1 LICADRCFNLFNLRP
16 LFKEQPMAIEILV
29 PRLGWTMEE
38 GIFGEWLK
46 PDGATIAVGD
56 LLFTIETDKATQ
68 EVESLETG
76 ILHIA
81 PGGPRAGD
89 VVLVGAVLG
98 HLLAVGEAAPSA
110 APAAS
115 SAPATTSTPAQPTA
129 SQAIPAPAARAG
141 GPTISPR
148 ARRVAAELNVDW
160 SSLTGTGRTG
170 RIVEKDIR
178 AAAAAQPSVHLEV
191 RATPV
196 ARRLAEEAGVDLA
209 EIAPTKPGARIQRED
224 VEAAIA
230 ARTPA
235 PIQTP
240 ELSQLAIR
248 SSQLVPTSRIRR
260 LIAQRMTESIHT
272 TASVTLTTE
281 ADATEFVAL
290 RERLKAT
297 LGSRNLPVPSYND
310 LLIKL
315 VAVALQNHPNLNAT
329 WQENEILL
337 HQSVHV
343 GLAVDTPEGLLVPV
357 VRDAHTK
364 SVRQIAAD
372 THALIAAAQSRSLG
386 PDDLTGGT
394 FTVTNLGMYNI
405 DAFTPIINLPQ
416 CAILGVGRIVAK
428 PAVVNDEVVPRK
440 MMALS
445 LTFDHRVVDGAPAA
459 RFLDAIREFV
469 EEPTLWLVG

>member
-1 LICADRCFNLFNLRP
+1 
-16 LFKEQPMAIEILV
+16 MAIEILV

-68 EVESLETG
+68 EVESLEAG

-81 PGGPRAGD
+81 PGGPRSGD

-115 SAPATTSTPAQPTA
+115 AAPATTSTPAQPTA
-129 SQAIPAPAARAG
+129 SETIPAPAARAG

-160 SSLTGTGRTG
+160 SSLTGSGRTG

-178 AAAAAQPSVHLEV
+178 AAAAQQSVQLEV

-209 EIAPTKPGARIQRED
+209 EIAPTRPGARIQRED

-240 ELSQLAIR
+240 ELSQPVTR
-248 SSQLVPTSRIRR
+248 NSQLVPTSRIRR

-290 RERLKAT
+290 RDRLKAT
-297 LGSRNLPVPSYND
+297 LGSRNLTVPSYND

-343 GLAVDTPEGLLVPV
+343 GLAVDTSEGLLVPV
-357 VRDAHTK
+357 VRDAHAK

-405 DAFTPIINLPQ
+405 DAFTPIISLPQ

-428 PAVVNDEVVPRK
+428 PAVVNDAVVPRK

>member
-1 LICADRCFNLFNLRP
+1 
-16 LFKEQPMAIEILV
+16 MAIEILV

-46 PDGATIAVGD
+46 PDGAAIAVGD

-68 EVESLETG
+68 EVESLEAG

-81 PGGPRAGD
+81 PGGPQPGD

-98 HLLAVGEAAPSA
+98 HLLAAGEIAPSSLPAASAPPAEKA
-110 APAAS
+110 APAQ
-115 SAPATTSTPAQPTA
+115 PAEQRGSNPPVTSGNA
-129 SQAIPAPAARAG
+129 
-141 GPTISPR
+141 PTISPR
-148 ARRVAAELNVDW
+148 ARRVAAELGVDW
-160 SSLTGTGRTG
+160 SGLTGSGRTG
-170 RIVEKDIR
+170 RIIERDIR
-178 AAAAAQPSVHLEV
+178 AAATAQQPAAETKI
-191 RATPV
+191 TPV
-196 ARRLAEEAGVDLA
+196 ARRLAEEVGIDLA
-209 EIAPTKPGARIQRED
+209 EITPAKPGSRIQRED

-230 ARTPA
+230 ARSSAPTPA
-235 PIQTP
+235 
-240 ELSQLAIR
+240 R
-248 SSQLVPTSRIRR
+248 SSAAPLSRIRR
-260 LIAQRMTESIHT
+260 LIAQRMAESAHT
-272 TASVTLTTE
+272 TAPVTLTTE

-290 RERLKAT
+290 RDRLKAT

-343 GLAVDTPEGLLVPV
+343 GLAVDTAEGLLVPV
-357 VRDAHTK
+357 VRDAHAK

-416 CAILGVGRIVAK
+416 CAILGVGRIVAR
-428 PAVVNDEVVPRK
+428 PAVVNDAVVPRK

>member
-1 LICADRCFNLFNLRP
+1 
-16 LFKEQPMAIEILV
+16 MAIEILV

-68 EVESLETG
+68 EVESLEAG
-76 ILHIA
+76 ILHIT
-81 PGGPRAGD
+81 PGGPQSGD

-98 HLLAVGEAAPSA
+98 HLLAVGEAVPSGVPAAKSAPAGQAAPAQPAGQSETIPSA
-110 APAAS
+110 ARP
-115 SAPATTSTPAQPTA
+115 
-129 SQAIPAPAARAG
+129 G

-160 SSLTGTGRTG
+160 SSLTGSGRTG
-170 RIVEKDIR
+170 RIVERDIR
-178 AAAAAQPSVHLEV
+178 AAAAAQQPQAEA
-191 RATPV
+191 RITPV
-196 ARRLAEEAGVDLA
+196 ARRLAEEVGIDLA
-209 EIAPTKPGARIQRED
+209 EITPAKPGARIQRED

-230 ARTPA
+230 ARQSALSLSRSPV
-235 PIQTP
+235 
-240 ELSQLAIR
+240 SQL
-248 SSQLVPTSRIRR
+248 PTSRIRR
-260 LIAQRMTESIHT
+260 LIAQRMAESAHT

-315 VAVALQNHPNLNAT
+315 TAVALQNHPNLNAT

-337 HQSVHV
+337 PQS
-343 GLAVDTPEGLLVPV
+343 
-357 VRDAHTK
+357 
-364 SVRQIAAD
+364 
-372 THALIAAAQSRSLG
+372 
-386 PDDLTGGT
+386 
-394 FTVTNLGMYNI
+394 
-405 DAFTPIINLPQ
+405 
-416 CAILGVGRIVAK
+416 AILGVGRTVAK
-428 PAVVNDEVVPRK
+428 PAVVNDAVVPRK

-459 RFLDAIREFV
+459 RFLDTIREFV